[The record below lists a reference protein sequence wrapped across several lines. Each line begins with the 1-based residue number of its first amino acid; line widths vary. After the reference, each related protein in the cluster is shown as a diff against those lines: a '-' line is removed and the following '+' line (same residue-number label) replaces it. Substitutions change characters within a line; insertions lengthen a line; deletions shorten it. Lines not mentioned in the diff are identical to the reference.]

1 MCDPKPRHFDP
12 LRNKLP
18 QNWTNSNA
26 TKYYNRCWWNK
37 CKCEIRLN
45 ECDPCVSGDKWD
57 PCGTCPSKFTRGCN
71 PCDPIHSKDQKYYYT
86 YNRQN
91 CGCSEADASVKDCSC
106 KSDECDNT
114 CGQEYNNCDNYCD
127 DDIVVRFVANNSV
140 VACNDLVEL
149 RVPINGSKERYLK
162 KFSDEFRYNN
172 RFQCAIPATYN
183 NCPGNVIDNRREEE
197 FTESDQRAL
206 VQRNIRNKFLAERV
220 ATRRRH
226 KHSVPSNIAS
236 NGTYYYLGGTGNNQG
251 SNQTGLYG
259 PHITGKS
266 YFDQCLT
273 CP

>member
-1 MCDPKPRHFDP
+1 MSGRKPRHFDP

-45 ECDPCVSGDKWD
+45 ADCGSGDKWD
-57 PCGTCPSKFTRGCN
+57 PCGECQSKWTKGCS
-71 PCDPIHSKDQKYYYT
+71 PCDPIHGKDQSYYYT
-86 YNRQN
+86 YNRKN
-91 CGCSEADASVKDCSC
+91 CGCSEADPSVKDCSC
-106 KSDECDNT
+106 E
-114 CGQEYNNCDNYCD
+114 NNCGGGCD
-127 DDIVVRFVANNSV
+127 DDVVIRYVANNSV

-149 RVPINGSKERYLK
+149 RIPVNGSKDRYLA
-162 KFSDEFRYNN
+162 KFSDEFVYNN
-172 RFQCAIPATYN
+172 RFQCAIPAEYN

-206 VQRNIRNKFLAERV
+206 VQRNIRNRFLAERV

-226 KHSVPSNIAS
+226 RHSVPSNVAS
-236 NGTYYYLGGTGNNQG
+236 NGTYYYLGGTGNRQG

-259 PHITGKS
+259 PHITGKP
-266 YFDQCLT
+266 YFEQCQN
-273 CP
+273 CPGSQ